1 MKKTIRT
8 LLILGLSLIVACSG
22 DTNEV
27 TTEQSQKTTI
37 TNVTFYKRTYGDGN
51 QLGVT
56 PTSTGGTSYVV
67 DFGDPTAL
75 NNEDIFN
82 TLGTEVRYDY
92 PKKAATYTITVTASA
107 NTASDKTVAS
117 NHTVTINTDDTFLE
131 ANQGNW
137 KTSFTDLGIDLAVKV
152 NTNSIQTYTKQNS
165 ETCYQESSSN
175 LGGNTTILA
184 NTSQQYRS
192 TTTGIAASSVFSGD
206 NLQTIYNMGYTYISI
221 KSTYNALNSNEI
233 SFTEIYNAGS
243 TEVLSTTGTLLKTNS
258 INVCSNNAINSPFLA
273 SHQGNW
279 KTSFTD
285 LGIDILFQISE
296 DNTNS
301 FNKSSASSCWNKSDE
316 TNSGSKTILED
327 TSESYLI
334 AQYGVN
340 ANEIFEGEDLQYIY
354 SLGYSKLDIVSAF
367 ASNGYPYTL
376 IGFSEGIYLAGTS
389 TELLTLSGTMA
400 KISSFNICN
409 GGIVEKK
416 VINPKKYHLTEKTK
430 QRLQTLN

>member
-1 MKKTIRT
+1 MKKQLRT
-8 LLILGLSLIVACSG
+8 LLIIGLSLFFACSD
-22 DTNEV
+22 DTNESA
-27 TTEQSQKTTI
+27 TEQTQKTTI
-37 TNVTFYKRTYGDGN
+37 TNVNFYTRTFGDGN

-56 PTSTGGTSYVV
+56 PTSTGGTSYIV

-75 NNEDIFN
+75 NDEDIFI
-82 TLGTEVRYDY
+82 TSGTEVLYNY
-92 PKKAATYTITVTASA
+92 PKKSATYTIAVTASA
-107 NTASDKTVAS
+107 STASDKTVTS
-117 NHTVTINTDDTFLE
+117 NHTVTIKTDKTFLE

-152 NTNSIQTYTKQNS
+152 NTNSIQTYTKQNT

-175 LGGNTTILA
+175 LGGNSIILA
-184 NTSQQYRS
+184 NTSQQYISR
-192 TTTGIAASSVFSGD
+192 TTGIAASSVFSGAD
-206 NLQTIYNMGYTYISI
+206 LEYINDLGYTLISI
-221 KSTYNALNSNEI
+221 EGTYNVLNSNEI
-233 SFTEIYNAGS
+233 DFSEIYSAGS
-243 TEVLSTTGTLLKTNS
+243 TEVLSVTGTLMKTNS
-258 INVCSNNAINSPFLA
+258 INVCSNNTIDSPFLA

-301 FNKSSASSCWNKSDE
+301 FNKLSTSSCWDKSVE

-376 IGFSEGIYLAGTS
+376 IGFFEGIYPAGTS
-389 TELLTLSGTMA
+389 TELLTLSGTMS

-409 GGIVEKK
+409 GGTVRKK
-416 VINPKKYHLTEKTK
+416 ITNSKKYHLTEKTK
-430 QRLQTLN
+430 QKLQTLK